1 MLWLI
6 SIIVW
11 AGSWFGI
18 FISYAVYGG
27 DSDQYNHLVQ
37 ITIMDLVCTDF
48 IAVIFTIM
56 GLILFRS
63 SQVAKQKH
71 ETLKANDISFDQFLD
86 TKWVSNQPGYYSR
99 TTS

>member
-18 FISYAVYGG
+18 FISYSVYGG
-27 DSDQYNHLVQ
+27 YSEQYSHLVQ
-37 ITIMDLVCTDF
+37 ITVMDLVCTDF
-48 IAVIFTIM
+48 IAVIFSIM

-63 SQVAKQKH
+63 SQVANLEIVGLQIAQSDH
-71 ETLKANDISFDQFLD
+71 CLCDN
-86 TKWVSNQPGYYSR
+86 
-99 TTS
+99 